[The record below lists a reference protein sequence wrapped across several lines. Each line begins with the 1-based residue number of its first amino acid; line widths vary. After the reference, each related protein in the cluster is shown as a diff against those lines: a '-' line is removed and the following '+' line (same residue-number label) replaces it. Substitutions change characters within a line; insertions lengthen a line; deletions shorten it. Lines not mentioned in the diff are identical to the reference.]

1 MDAKPAISIP
11 AAANTTGAAYGDDAP
26 IAAPATPLA
35 ESALALIRV
44 SGNKALEL
52 LSALFSPPKKILDA
66 PGYSIV
72 HGWIVNPSNANSVN
86 SNSNSSIVD
95 SGVTAF
101 RRIDEVLISVYR
113 SPRSYTGEDGAD
125 ISCHGG
131 VAAVKA
137 VMAALKIA
145 GFRDALPG
153 EFTFRAFMNGKLD
166 LTRSESVMELVSA
179 KTGRS
184 LRQAVNR
191 LSGALEK
198 EIRDIKNLLV
208 QALAETEI
216 YLDYS
221 EDEFGGR
228 PGGSN
233 ADTGTVTGGKAAAE
247 AIAAEAA
254 GKFPGL
260 AMTEQARSRLQTL
273 AASYRRERLYL
284 EGALAVIAGR
294 PNAGKSSLFN
304 LLLKEDRSIVNEAP
318 GTTRDWIE
326 ALVSIED
333 IPVRLADTAGLR
345 GLRDSAGPPDAP
357 APLVSPIPLDPVEK
371 IGIERSRE
379 LLAQADLILYLI
391 DGSEGI
397 AGEDRV
403 FLQDFCQDAAQKTPV
418 LLLWNKA
425 DIATAP
431 KDLSLAGENFYHSI
445 REAMQGKESESGA
458 AVLEISAKTGAGIPA
473 LSAAMAKALTAGNA
487 ADSGG
492 NSPGIAS
499 ARQKDLV
506 DAALAAAEEA
516 LLLAEGGEPLD
527 LIAPLLR
534 EAVNSLGEI
543 TGEVSTADI
552 LETMFSRF
560 CVGK

>member
-86 SNSNSSIVD
+86 SNIVD

-191 LSGALEK
+191 LSGALEQ

-345 GLRDSAGPPDAP
+345 GLQGFASPPDTP
-357 APLVSPIPLDPVEK
+357 APLVSPVPLDPVEK

-403 FLQDFCQDAAQKTPV
+403 FLRDFCQDAAQKTPV

-425 DIATAP
+425 DIAAAP
-431 KDLSLAGENFYHSI
+431 KDLSLRGENFNHSI
-445 REAMQGKESESGA
+445 REAAQSKEAEAGA

-473 LSAAMAKALTAGNA
+473 LTAAMAKALTRAAGNA
-487 ADSGG
+487 VASGE

-506 DAALAAAEEA
+506 DAALAAAEDA
-516 LLLAEGGEPLD
+516 LLLAERREPLD

-534 EAVNSLGEI
+534 DAVNSLGEI